1 MVVDSGSPI
10 DNPAWRKSSYSGGSA
25 ANCVEVGSALGAVLV
40 RDSKSPGTPALRFDS
55 AAWSE
60 FLTRL

>member
-1 MVVDSGSPI
+1 MVESGSLI

-25 ANCVEVGSALGAVLV
+25 ANCVEVGNAPGMVLV
-40 RDSKSPGTPALRFDS
+40 RDSKSPQTPALCFDR

-60 FLTRL
+60 FLARF